1 MGGTV
6 IETALLQLSVSDD
19 PEANLPVTLDLLDA
33 AAAGGARFVL
43 TPEVTNCLSASR
55 SRQRAVL
62 RHESEDATLAGLRDA
77 AARHGIWLLIGSLA
91 LKTDDPDGRFA
102 NRSFLIGPDGA
113 VTARY
118 DKIHMFDVDVSET
131 ETYRESEGFRPGERA
146 VLAETPFARIGM
158 TVCYDVRFPH
168 LYRRL
173 AQAGAGLLT
182 VPAAFSPVTG
192 AAHWQSLLRA
202 RAIEAGAWV
211 LAPAQTGTHPVTG
224 AGGGARSRS
233 THGHSLIVA
242 PWGEVIADA
251 GAEPGVIWA
260 EIDRAEAARARARVP
275 SLRHDRPFDGPFT
288 EGRPSDAAAIPGP
301 EPATP

>member
-192 AAHWQSLLRA
+192 AAHWESLLRA
-202 RAIEAGAWV
+202 RAIENGAWV
-211 LAPAQTGTHPVTG
+211 LAPAQTGAHAAS
-224 AGGGARSRS
+224 AGRARR
-233 THGHSLIVA
+233 THGHSLVVA
-242 PWGEVIADA
+242 PWGEVVADGGTA
-251 GAEPGVIWA
+251 PGVVHA
-260 EIDRAEAARARARVP
+260 AIDLSAVASARGRVP
-275 SLRHDRPFDGPFT
+275 SLGHDRPIAGP
-288 EGRPSDAAAIPGP
+288 D
-301 EPATP
+301 PA